1 MYPYLELIFTKT
13 LPYKFPRHRTGEYP
27 NGSQCF
33 KPMFIGV
40 HQLKP
45 ETLPNLFQE
54 PVKSP
59 LIPKHCAFFPKI
71 GIEGERPSV
80 QKASFR
86 IQNGRIRTLSNPAP
100 FFPKRCVWSVSR
112 GIIIQSILFQPISDV
127 ESPWKWWP
135 RIISN
140 GLETPPWFVTPRA
153 FSFTHRCYQCLF
165 TDWYDCIYCAGLSG
179 KTLNDSVVGMYLH
192 LFQVPAPFLF

>member
-100 FFPKRCVWSVSR
+100 FFPKDVFGVFR
-112 GIIIQSILFQPISDV
+112 GASSSNPSFFNPFRMLRVLGSDGHESFQMD
-127 ESPWKWWP
+127 WK
-135 RIISN
+135 RHH
-140 GLETPPWFVTPRA
+140 GL
-153 FSFTHRCYQCLF
+153 
-165 TDWYDCIYCAGLSG
+165 
-179 KTLNDSVVGMYLH
+179 
-192 LFQVPAPFLF
+192 